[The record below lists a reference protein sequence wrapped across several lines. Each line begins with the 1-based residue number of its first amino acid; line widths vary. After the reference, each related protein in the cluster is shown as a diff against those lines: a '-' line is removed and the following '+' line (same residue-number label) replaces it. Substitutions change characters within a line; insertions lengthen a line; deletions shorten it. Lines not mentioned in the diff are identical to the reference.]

1 MSGEK
6 PTAGISYN
14 NISINSMVSNSG
26 VFAGCN
32 FQYLWRSDR
41 GTQSGFGRV
50 IGESNTLENPCS
62 VTTDSESSNELLEYF
77 EELIGKK
84 IGKRGI

>member
-6 PTAGISYN
+6 SSEGIAFN
-14 NISINSMVSNSG
+14 NIRINSMVSGAG

-32 FQYLWRSDR
+32 KQYLWCSDR
-41 GTQSGFGRV
+41 GTQAGFGRV
-50 IGESNTLENPCS
+50 MGDSNTLENPSS
-62 VTTDSESSNELLEYF
+62 VVTDPESSSELLEYF
-77 EELIGKK
+77 EELIKAK